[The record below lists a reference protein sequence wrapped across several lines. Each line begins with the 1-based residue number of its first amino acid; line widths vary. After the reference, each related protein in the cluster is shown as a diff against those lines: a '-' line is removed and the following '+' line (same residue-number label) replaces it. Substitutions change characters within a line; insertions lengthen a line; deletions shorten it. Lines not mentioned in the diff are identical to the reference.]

1 MKELN
6 QKQRTRINQL
16 IRKECANLTTDGDCL
31 CLGDKCPQLNS
42 FYHLYCNYFRK
53 AILPLDKELSVEL
66 AEDPKTLKT
75 CKCCGKAFMPTKKK
89 QRYCDRCRDKKHKES
104 ARESQ
109 AKKRAESKPK

>member
-66 AEDPKTLKT
+66 AEEDSKKAVCQRCKKLFLCKRHNEKYCEECKTK
-75 CKCCGKAFMPTKKK
+75 
-89 QRYCDRCRDKKHKES
+89 RI
-104 ARESQ
+104 RES
-109 AKKRAESKPK
+109 KKEYMRKRREKNGK